1 VPLSFCE
8 GFDSLFPDFSE
19 ALSCSVSVD
28 WFKEIAFPAC
38 FEGLAFPASL
48 NLAFQA
54 INRPT
59 VCTDPTDKI
68 NMRCRAFVV
77 EYPKALMRG
86 LGFLVFFGISCNVYV
101 E

>member
-8 GFDSLFPDFSE
+8 GFNSLFPDFSE
-19 ALSCSVSVD
+19 ALSCGLSVD
-28 WFKEIAFPAC
+28 WFKEITFLAS

-48 NLAFQA
+48 NPAFQA
-54 INRPT
+54 IDRPV
-59 VCTDPTDKI
+59 VCTDPSNKI

-86 LGFLVFFGISCNVYV
+86 LGFLVFFGMSCNVYV